1 MVTGNYGTNPA
12 TPNFVGTNDA
22 KDLAFRVN
30 NTEVMRIS
38 NTDGNNVGIG
48 TSTPDASA
56 IVDET
61 STTKGLLIPRVALT
75 ATNAAAPITL
85 PATSLLVYNTASAG
99 VSPNNVTPGYYY
111 NSGTPASPLWV
122 KFASAGSS
130 SFQYENRFQTNGTC
144 GAGNY
149 YFNSSNYG
157 PGTYGDE
164 TNPYRNDQAS
174 GAYTTTT
181 PASVPAFYGVWYVSY
196 TATAVTYFSGYE
208 GWGMI
213 ENNYNGTTNV
223 ALTSGSST
231 VTIYFYKYTP
241 TAGNTGNIAGVLCG
255 SAVATISNTFVP
267 ASFNFTCA
275 PVLMNP
281 GDILI
286 GYCTVSNCPYY
297 HSTSYYSIIDIMGA
311 MQF

>member
-1 MVTGNYGTNPA
+1 
-12 TPNFVGTNDA
+12 
-22 KDLAFRVN
+22 
-30 NTEVMRIS
+30 
-38 NTDGNNVGIG
+38 
-48 TSTPDASA
+48 
-56 IVDET
+56 
-61 STTKGLLIPRVALT
+61 
-75 ATNAAAPITL
+75 
-85 PATSLLVYNTASAG
+85 LVYNTASAG

-111 NSGTPASPLWV
+111 NSSAVIGSPLWV

-196 TATAVTYFSGYE
+196 TATATTYFSGYE

-213 ENNYNGTTNV
+213 EDNYSGTVNNTVLPG
-223 ALTSGSST
+223 AST
-231 VTIYFYKYTP
+231 VNIYFYKYTP
-241 TAGNTGNIAGVLCG
+241 TAGNFGNIAGTLCG
-255 SAVATISNTFVP
+255 SATATISKTFVP
-267 ASFNFTCA
+267 YAFSFTCA

-286 GYCTVSNCPYY
+286 GYCTVNNCPYI